1 MVGFELAWARQVGG
15 GLKLHMIVRPAA
27 FQGGDEAADTGLVLS
42 PHQQDFAGG
51 QRPQRPQA
59 EQQQAQQQGH
69 QNSSSALTLRR

>member
-1 MVGFELAWARQVGG
+1 MVAFELARARQFGG
-15 GLKLHMIVRPAA
+15 GAKLHMIVWPAA
-27 FQGGDEAADTGLVLS
+27 FQCGDEAAYTGLVLNTN
-42 PHQQDFAGG
+42 QQDFAGG